1 MEMQVGRSIVLRA
14 LSVAR
19 HRTIVEEHGASR
31 PARAAQLNYKW
42 FCAALGNS
50 KTSLLST
57 WKHIPARAHAT
68 RPRPRAGSPAA
79 RSAAP
84 LFACTRTRNPS
95 EPLRGYYNYCSAASS
110 AWRCARQMLPACGVP
125 TPSKFAIRR
134 SGIIDQ
140 DRERCAA
147 HTNASQSRAGWTGP
161 SQMVSVARMCMI
173 SDQRYLR
180 PGASLKSRGERI

>member
-68 RPRPRAGSPAA
+68 TDRGRAPAHLQCAPLLHSSPALERATPASRFADIIIIAQPRHRRGGALGRCCPRAACPRRLSLLFGARGSSIRTENAA
-79 RSAAP
+79 Q
-84 LFACTRTRNPS
+84 RT
-95 EPLRGYYNYCSAASS
+95 
-110 AWRCARQMLPACGVP
+110 P
-125 TPSKFAIRR
+125 TPVNLGLAGRVHRR
-134 SGIIDQ
+134 
-140 DRERCAA
+140 
-147 HTNASQSRAGWTGP
+147 W
-161 SQMVSVARMCMI
+161 
-173 SDQRYLR
+173 
-180 PGASLKSRGERI
+180 SL

>member
-68 RPRPRAGSPAA
+68 TDRGRAPAHLQCTPLLHSSPALERATPASRFADIIIIAQPRHRRGGALGRCCPRAACPRRLSFQRYSALGDHRSGPRTL
-79 RSAAP
+79 RSAE
-84 LFACTRTRNPS
+84 RT
-95 EPLRGYYNYCSAASS
+95 
-110 AWRCARQMLPACGVP
+110 P
-125 TPSKFAIRR
+125 TPVNL
-134 SGIIDQ
+134 GL
-140 DRERCAA
+140 
-147 HTNASQSRAGWTGP
+147 AGW
-161 SQMVSVARMCMI
+161 VHR
-173 SDQRYLR
+173 RW
-180 PGASLKSRGERI
+180 SL